1 MERWCEEII
10 CRNELSTSDK
20 IRAYMTLIANL
31 AADDHRKAVSLCLSI
46 LRKLDCTFNRDEVT
60 RDTKA
65 FTSCVEETRVLK
77 KEEFTAKIDDL
88 PRMDE

>member
-10 CRNELSTSDK
+10 CRNELHTSDK

-46 LRKLDCTFNRDEVT
+46 LKKLDCTFNRDAVT
-60 RDTKA
+60 RDTEA
-65 FTSCVEETRVLK
+65 FTSCIEETRVLK
-77 KEEFTAKIDDL
+77 KEEFLAKIEEL
-88 PRMDE
+88 GRMDE